1 MKTTLIAFTLLALGC
16 VATSANA
23 GLKPQPQGNVQD
35 YTYGTKLDIA
45 KVVSTPELNFCG
57 VKPVEMT
64 YVDHSGKTHT
74 LRYEVNGT
82 GCLGDN

>member
-16 VATSANA
+16 VATGANA
-23 GLKPQPQGNVQD
+23 GLKTQANVQD
-35 YTYGTKLDIA
+35 YSYGTKLDIA

-57 VKPVEMT
+57 VRPVEMT
-64 YVDHSGKTHT
+64 YVDHMGNTHT